1 MKKTILT
8 ARESFEM
15 QEGKGEGGCYSW
27 IMASCFFPDATNRK
41 EVWQPEWLTKGI
53 VGKWLANYNFWETGH
68 FISSGSNCYSSPFA
82 LGTPPEH
89 SLSVSLHQRK
99 LGSTLN
105 FFKTS
110 YEKQTYE
117 SKTVGDLFAG
127 PGFLPLA
134 MPPNHSLLRISFRSC
149 LVLITCS
156 CYWGFCDNWWVHLT
170 SWTDWPDWILR
181 KQKAGAV

>member
-1 MKKTILT
+1 MDFCLHFVSSLNRKIVNHDMKKTILT

-105 FFKTS
+105 FLKPLTR
-110 YEKQTYE
+110 
-117 SKTVGDLFAG
+117 SKLMNQRLSRW
-127 PGFLPLA
+127 PIRRSRLLA
-134 MPPNHSLLRISFRSC
+134 IGNAPKSFTPSD
-149 LVLITCS
+149 
-156 CYWGFCDNWWVHLT
+156 FF
-170 SWTDWPDWILR
+170 
-181 KQKAGAV
+181 